1 MSDQKTTKGAVAE
14 ARAALATARIS
25 LDELEKLRAAT
36 RGPPPTLTALA
47 GLLGRPY
54 DGDDVV
60 AVTGTLG
67 LRKRKLPAGGH
78 DVAGRQA
85 GIRLRL
91 DDNGVITGITLFGDG
106 DAGFSAWAGALDGGL
121 NMTARAA
128 DVRKALGAPTSTA
141 DVDGVTE
148 ARYLR
153 GGVVTAFVFGDDGI
167 RELRLRRAAP

>member
-1 MSDQKTTKGAVAE
+1 MSGGKAKEAVAE

-36 RGPPPTLTALA
+36 RGPPPTLATLA
-47 GLLGRPY
+47 GLLGRPCGE
-54 DGDDVV
+54 DEVV
-60 AVTGTLG
+60 VVTGTLG

-78 DVAGRQA
+78 DAAGRQT

-91 DDNGVITGITLFGDG
+91 DDDGVITGITLFGDG
-106 DAGFSAWAGALDGGL
+106 DAGFSAWAGPLDGGL

-141 DVDGVTE
+141 EVDGVVE
-148 ARYLR
+148 ERYVR
-153 GGVVTAFVFGDDGI
+153 GGVVTAFVYGDDGI
-167 RELRLRRAAP
+167 QQLHLRRVTP

>member
-1 MSDQKTTKGAVAE
+1 MSDQKAKEAVAE

-36 RGPPPTLTALA
+36 RGPPPTLADLA

-54 DGDDVV
+54 GEDGVL

-78 DVAGRQA
+78 DVAGRQT

-91 DDNGVITGITLFGDG
+91 DDDGVITAITLFGDG
-106 DAGFSAWAGALDGGL
+106 DDGFSAWVGPLEGGL

-128 DVRKALGAPTSTA
+128 DVRKALGAPTATA
-141 DVDGVTE
+141 PHDGASE
-148 ARYLR
+148 ERYVR
-153 GGVVTAFVFGDDGI
+153 GGVVTAFVYGDDGI
-167 RELRLRRAAP
+167 RELRLRRVTP

>member
-67 LRKRKLPAGGH
+67 LRKRKLPASASASMTMVSSPGSPSS
-78 DVAGRQA
+78 VTATPASPRGR
-85 GIRLRL
+85 
-91 DDNGVITGITLFGDG
+91 
-106 DAGFSAWAGALDGGL
+106 
-121 NMTARAA
+121 AR
-128 DVRKALGAPTSTA
+128 STA
-141 DVDGVTE
+141 AST
-148 ARYLR
+148 
-153 GGVVTAFVFGDDGI
+153 
-167 RELRLRRAAP
+167 